1 MSTRQ
6 TPPATRRRWLAT
18 AGAAAVGGLSASFS
32 SGLWATASGFATD
45 ARFLLVFLRGG
56 YDAMSLLVPHGSTFY
71 HEARPNIRIPLR
83 EAVSAKKPGADR
95 IDDQW
100 ALHPALSSSIWPLM
114 QEGQAAFIPFSG
126 VHHLSRSHFETQDFI
141 EMGQGSAGA
150 RDFRSGFMNRLAGAL
165 GVAARPV
172 SFTDQ
177 LPLTFRGPT
186 EVGNVSLRNLPSP
199 AALPGSSPSLAA
211 LYRGHPLEN
220 RVAEAFGLRAEVAEV
235 TRQME
240 TGSRNA
246 ITARGFEL
254 EARRMA
260 RFMRDRYAL
269 GFVDVGGWD
278 THVGQ
283 GAAEGFLASRLEEL
297 GRGLAGFADEMGSQA
312 WQKTVV
318 VVVSEFGRTFRE
330 NGGRGTDHGH
340 GSVCWV
346 LGGGLKGPPIVGEQQ
361 QLTAATLHQNR
372 DLPVLNPLPEVL
384 GGLFARQFGLSQDA
398 LSQIFPGAVPRDLRL
413 L

>member
-1 MSTRQ
+1 M
-6 TPPATRRRWLAT
+6 
-18 AGAAAVGGLSASFS
+18 
-32 SGLWATASGFATD
+32 
-45 ARFLLVFLRGG
+45 
-56 YDAMSLLVPHGSTFY
+56 
-71 HEARPNIRIPLR
+71 
-83 EAVSAKKPGADR
+83 
-95 IDDQW
+95 
-100 ALHPALSSSIWPLM
+100 
-114 QEGQAAFIPFSG
+114 
-126 VHHLSRSHFETQDFI
+126 
-141 EMGQGSAGA
+141 
-150 RDFRSGFMNRLAGAL
+150 
-165 GVAARPV
+165 
-172 SFTDQ
+172 
-177 LPLTFRGPT
+177 
-186 EVGNVSLRNLPSP
+186 GNVSLRNLPSP

-211 LYRGHPLEN
+211 LYRGHPLES